1 MKFKKLSGVLLGV
14 IIAMGLLSG
23 CDSFVAEGTFGE
35 NMEWKLSKK
44 GQLTL
49 TGVGAIPDY
58 NGLWMEEN
66 ELDPEKSYAPWADH
80 MQQITKVVLDP
91 AMTRIGENAF
101 AGAENLKTVERY
113 GELSEI
119 GRWAFAYTGLESMG
133 FPFYLEKIEPFAFQ
147 NCVQLKEVSLPY
159 RMQTLEAGTFL
170 NCNALETFTVRPN
183 TEMKVGYDWSGRRYL
198 PFSCEVDGNYNL
210 PEGLTV
216 YTYQSAAARK
226 FAENY
231 GVPYALATEG
241 QCGGNI
247 TWSYDIETKTL
258 SLDGLGSTWVFSM
271 PWEGIEFWYEDRGEQ
286 NVYTTEPDWCYS
298 YKNEIE
304 KIQVGSGITGL
315 DAFVFANLPAL
326 HTVDLPN
333 TIEFLDRTF
342 YGCSSLEELV
352 IPKSVNWIGYES
364 FAHCENLKKV
374 EILSS
379 ETGIAERTFYGA
391 DNLQEIHC
399 SRNTYPEQNESGI
412 ADMGITKNAVLYV
425 YEESQMYQYAAEKGY
440 TYELI
445 K

>member
-23 CDSFVAEGTFGE
+23 CDSSVAEGTFGE

-66 ELDPEKSYAPWADH
+66 ELDPEKSYAPWADY

-183 TEMKVGYDWSGRRYL
+183 TEMKVGYDWSARRYL
-198 PFSCEVDGNYNL
+198 PFSCEVDGKYNL

-241 QCGGNI
+241 QCGGNM

-258 SLDGLGSTWVFSM
+258 SLDGLGSTWGFSM

-315 DAFVFANLPAL
+315 DAFVFANLSAL

-342 YGCSSLEELV
+342 YGCSSLQELV
-352 IPKSVNWIGYES
+352 IPRSVNWIGYEA
-364 FAHCENLKKV
+364 FAHCDQLKKV

-379 ETGIAERTFYGA
+379 ETGIAERAFYGA
-391 DNLQEIHC
+391 GNLQEIHC
-399 SRNTYPEQNESGI
+399 SRNTYPEQNEAGFV
-412 ADMGITKNAVLYV
+412 DTGITKNAVLYV
-425 YEESQMYQYAAEKGY
+425 YEESQMHQYAMENGY
-440 TYELI
+440 TYELN
-445 K
+445 